1 VLSYDYPA
9 TGIFMSM
16 LYFFLFF
23 IWIMLLFRVFGDL
36 FRSHDIGGFAKTI
49 WFLFVIVV
57 PFLGVF
63 VYLIARGR
71 SMAERDLAA
80 AKAQQDQFKAYV
92 QQTAGT
98 DATSGSAAELAKL
111 AELKD
116 SGVITQ
122 AEFDAQ
128 KAKVLA

>member
-1 VLSYDYPA
+1 MLSYDYPA

>member
-1 VLSYDYPA
+1 
-9 TGIFMSM
+9 
-16 LYFFLFF
+16 
-23 IWIMLLFRVFGDL
+23 
-36 FRSHDIGGFAKTI
+36 
-49 WFLFVIVV
+49 
-57 PFLGVF
+57 
-63 VYLIARGR
+63 
-71 SMAERDLAA
+71 
-80 AKAQQDQFKAYV
+80 V